1 MKALV
6 FYGEFSPGWPGHSF
20 EFKLRAIGVF
30 LSSATHQATCRR
42 HVLLQ
47 LIELNRLTCTQG
59 VICRRHV
66 LQQLVAWHVHREY
79 SVADK
84 CCCNLSPC
92 VFRSLLISTYLT
104 GVQWVLSYVTGTI
117 IWMLLDRQWT
127 LLDILWLTRSFFMM
141 IRLAFQLFAGQAI

>member
-42 HVLLQ
+42 HVL
-47 LIELNRLTCTQG
+47 TCTQG
-59 VICRRHV
+59 VIYRRNV
-66 LQQLVAWHVHREY
+66 LQQLVAWPVHREY

-104 GVQWVLSYVTGTI
+104 GVQWALSYVTGTI

-141 IRLAFQLFAGQAI
+141 IRLAFQLFVGQAI